1 MDKTLN
7 PGYVLKADGREYTIV
22 DIIGRGANTTAYIAE
37 CNYGTHTAKCI
48 LKEYAPHS
56 GKPDD
61 FERGKERFMN
71 AAKQQ
76 NKIRQLSS
84 LTNQTPPVCRIFE
97 ANGTA
102 YSDVA
107 IFNGNTLNKLSSLS
121 SLQYMEIL
129 LTIAKTVGYYHK
141 TGFLCLD
148 LKPENIFVLQNT
160 ANDTITQLVEF
171 IDFDSIR
178 EISGD
183 AEQKAYSYTRD
194 WAAPEQINPYSAEK
208 ISAASDIY
216 AIGEI
221 AFFLLFGRH
230 SNESEHRGFS
240 KYPFDKCKREYRK
253 YVTRTDICN
262 MFTELFRNT
271 LRSSPSNR
279 YSDIGQL
286 VSLLE
291 KIVDEFAKKDYIIP
305 RLPAVSPI
313 FVGRDSEMN
322 SISEMLSENRVLFIN
337 GIGGIGK
344 STLVRNYIGSKTAEY
359 DAIVYLEYENDLRFT
374 FADDMQIQISTM
386 QRQENET
393 LDEYFERKLKCFK
406 NICADKNVL
415 FVIDNYTDKLNK
427 DLQKILDC
435 QYDTIVITRRQIPE
449 NSFEVLTIGRIKD
462 KADLHKLIDLNC
474 KRKYV
479 FSKELDLEE
488 LFEYSNIEEI
498 IDLVQGHT
506 LVLELIARQI
516 AAGKLNFS
524 TALDL
529 IKENGFSK
537 FSDNKIG
544 NYKDGEEVY
553 DTLSAIIT
561 ALFDASRL
569 TDKQLMALK
578 TMSLF
583 DVRGFDIETVLKIIK
598 TIDIETLKELQ
609 REGWL
614 TADER
619 VRIHPVI
626 AETMRNLPW
635 ADTISDKAV
644 MGLHKNVIDIYAGT
658 ANAIQIRSVL
668 KYAEAYADLHARHF
682 IKGMYYDMVGCYY
695 DTLINGAYV
704 PYNKEE
710 AEPIERL
717 IETMEQAIGEM
728 KKADDP
734 DADKYLAGYYLS
746 LASVFIRI
754 SADHHDEAA
763 ELINEAAAL
772 IEDEPEY
779 SENRCY
785 LCMVSAWY
793 STLVLPDEEQTK
805 KYTDKAAVI
814 AKKVFPTE
822 LEIIDIIYIPTAN
835 CWFYHNDMENAAAE
849 LEKAVEICQRYPDK
863 LAYIDKRAE
872 LLNCLLDVYYK
883 ADDMPKCRELIFE
896 IDRIND
902 EYREQGVFR
911 EVNEEIRK
919 KIEQ

>member
-7 PGYVLKADGREYTIV
+7 LGYVLKADGREYTID
-22 DIIGRGANTTAYIAE
+22 DIIGRGANTNAYIAE
-37 CNYGTHTAKCI
+37 CNYGAHTAKCI

-56 GKPDD
+56 DKPDD
-61 FERGKERFMN
+61 FERGKERFIS

-84 LTNQTPPVCRIFE
+84 LTNQTPPVCHIFE

-121 SLQYMEIL
+121 PLQYMEIL
-129 LTIAKTVGYYHK
+129 LTIAKTVAYYHK
-141 TGFLCLD
+141 SGFLCLD
-148 LKPENIFVLQNT
+148 LKPENIFVLQNV

-171 IDFDSIR
+171 IDFDSIH
-178 EISGD
+178 ETASD
-183 AEQKAYSYTRD
+183 AEQRAYSYTRD
-194 WAAPEQINPYSAEK
+194 WAAPEQINPYYAEK

-240 KYPFDKCKREYRK
+240 RYPFDKCKREYRK
-253 YVTRTDICN
+253 YTIRPDVRN
-262 MFTELFRNT
+262 MFSELFRNT

-286 VSLLE
+286 IRILE
-291 KIVDEFAKKDYIIP
+291 KIVCEFAKKDYIIP
-305 RLPAVSPI
+305 RLPAISPI
-313 FVGRDSEMN
+313 FVGRESEMKR
-322 SISEMLSENRVLFIN
+322 ISEMLSVNRVLFIN

-344 STLVRNYIGSKTAEY
+344 STLVRNYINSKTEEY
-359 DAIVYLEYENDLRFT
+359 DAIVYLEYENDFRFT
-374 FADDMQIQISTM
+374 FADGMQIQISTM

-435 QYDTIVITRRQIPE
+435 EYDTIVVTRRQLPT
-449 NSFEVLTIGRIKD
+449 NSFAVLTVEPITDNSVLYELIELNLGRKIQ
-462 KADLHKLIDLNC
+462 A
-474 KRKYV
+474 
-479 FSKELDLEE
+479 KESDCVK
-488 LFEYSNIEEI
+488 EI

-516 AAGKLNFS
+516 AAGKYDFS

-529 IKENGFSK
+529 IKANGFSK

-553 DTLSAIIT
+553 DTLSALIT

-569 TDKQLMALK
+569 TDKQMIALK

-583 DVRGFDIETVLKIIK
+583 DFRGFDTDTIVNIIK
-598 TIDIETLKELQ
+598 TIDIETLKELH

-614 TADER
+614 YLDER
-619 VRIHPVI
+619 VRVHSVI

-635 ADTISDKAV
+635 SDTVSDKAV
-644 MGLHKNVIDIYAGT
+644 MRLHKNVIDIYVGT
-658 ANAIQIRSVL
+658 SNAVQIMKVL
-668 KYAEAYADLHARHF
+668 KYAAAYADLHPRHF
-682 IKGMYYDMVGCYY
+682 IKGIYYDMVGCYY

-704 PYNKEE
+704 PYNAEE

-717 IETMEQAIGEM
+717 IETMEQAIDEM
-728 KKADDP
+728 QKSDDP
-734 DADKYLAGYYLS
+734 DTEKYLAGYYLS
-746 LASVFIRI
+746 LASIFIR
-754 SADHHDEAA
+754 SAPAYHDDAA
-763 ELINEAAAL
+763 ELIDAAAEL
-772 IEDEPEY
+772 IENEPEY

-793 STLVLPDEEQTK
+793 STLVLPDAERTNAF
-805 KYTDKAAVI
+805 TDMAAEM
-814 AKKVFPTE
+814 AKKVFPTD
-822 LEIIDIIYIPTAN
+822 LEIIDIIHIPTAN
-835 CWFYHNDMENAAAE
+835 CLYYHDDLKAAAE
-849 LEKAVEICQRYPDK
+849 KLTEAVEMCRNYPDK
-863 LAYIDKRAE
+863 LPYIDKQVE
-872 LLNCLLDVYYK
+872 LLNCLLDVYY
-883 ADDMPKCRELIFE
+883 AMDDMQKCRELISE

-902 EYREQGVFR
+902 EYKEQGVFR

-919 KIEQ
+919 ELEQ

>member
-7 PGYVLKADGREYTIV
+7 LGYVLKADGREYTIA

-37 CNYGTHTAKCI
+37 CNYGDHTAKCI
-48 LKEYAPHS
+48 LKEYAPH
-56 GKPDD
+56 GDKTDD
-61 FERGKERFMN
+61 FERGKERFIN

-84 LTNQTPPVCRIFE
+84 LTNQTPTVCHIFE

-107 IFNGNTLNKLSSLS
+107 IFNGNTFNKLSSLS
-121 SLQYMEIL
+121 PLQYMEIL
-129 LTIAKTVGYYHK
+129 LTIAKTVAYYHK
-141 TGFLCLD
+141 SGFLCLD
-148 LKPENIFVLQNT
+148 LKPENIFVLQNA

-178 EISGD
+178 ETSGD
-183 AEQKAYSYTRD
+183 AEQKAYSYTRE

-216 AIGEI
+216 SIGEI

-240 KYPFDKCKREYRK
+240 KYPFDKTKREYRK
-253 YVTRTDICN
+253 YITRPDICN

-286 VSLLE
+286 VSLIE
-291 KIVDEFAKKDYIIP
+291 KIVCEFVKKDYVIP

-313 FVGRDSEMN
+313 FVGRESEMKR
-322 SISEMLSENRVLFIN
+322 ISEMLSENRVLFIN

-359 DAIVYLEYENDLRFT
+359 DVIVYLEYENDLRFT

-406 NICADKNVL
+406 NICADKKVL
-415 FVIDNYTDKLNK
+415 FVIDNYTDMLNK

-435 QYDTIVITRRQIPE
+435 EYDTIVVTRRQLPI
-449 NSFEVLTIGRIKD
+449 NSFAVLTVEPITDNSVLCELIELNLGRKIQ
-462 KADLHKLIDLNC
+462 A
-474 KRKYV
+474 
-479 FSKELDLEE
+479 KESDCVK
-488 LFEYSNIEEI
+488 EI

-516 AAGKLNFS
+516 AAGKYDFS

-529 IKENGFSK
+529 IKANGFSK

-578 TMSLF
+578 TISLF
-583 DVRGFDIETVLKIIK
+583 DVRGFDTETVLKIIK
-598 TIDIETLKELQ
+598 TIDIETLKELH

-614 TADER
+614 CADER
-619 VRIHPVI
+619 VRVHPVI

-635 ADTISDKAV
+635 TDTISDKAV
-644 MGLHKNVIDIYAGT
+644 MGLHKNVIAIYEGT
-658 ANAIQIRSVL
+658 ANAIQIQSIL
-668 KYAEAYADLHARHF
+668 KYAKAYAQLHPRHF
-682 IKGMYYDMVGCYY
+682 IKAMYHDMVGSYY

-704 PYNKEE
+704 PYNAEE
-710 AEPIERL
+710 AEPIELL
-717 IETMEQAIGEM
+717 IETMEQAISEM
-728 KKADDP
+728 KKSDDP
-734 DADKYLAGYYLS
+734 DTEKYLARYYLS
-746 LASVFIRI
+746 LANIFIR
-754 SADHHDEAA
+754 SSPDDHDKAA
-763 ELINEAAAL
+763 ELIDAAAEL
-772 IEDEPEY
+772 IENEPEF

-793 STLVLPDEEQTK
+793 STLVDPDKERTK
-805 KYTDKAAVI
+805 ALVDKAAEI

-822 LEIIDIIYIPTAN
+822 LEIIDIIHIPTAN
-835 CWFYHNDMENAAAE
+835 CWFYHNNMENAAAE

-863 LAYIDKRAE
+863 LAYIDKRAD

-896 IDRIND
+896 IDRINA
-902 EYREQGVFR
+902 EYKDQGVFR

-919 KIEQ
+919 ALEQ

>member
-7 PGYVLKADGREYTIV
+7 LGYVLKADEREYTIV
-22 DIIGRGANTTAYIAE
+22 DIIGSGANTTAYIAE
-37 CNYGTHTAKCI
+37 CNYGDHTAKCI
-48 LKEYAPHS
+48 LKEYAPH
-56 GKPDD
+56 GDKTDD

-76 NKIRQLSS
+76 NKIRKLSS
-84 LTNQTPPVCRIFE
+84 LTNQTPPVCHIFE

-107 IFNGNTLNKLSSLS
+107 IFNGNILNKLSSLS
-121 SLQYMEIL
+121 PLQYMEIL
-129 LTIAKTVGYYHK
+129 LTIAKTVAYYHK
-141 TGFLCLD
+141 AGFLCLD

-178 EISGD
+178 ETSSD
-183 AEQKAYSYTRD
+183 AEHKAYSYTRD

-240 KYPFDKCKREYRK
+240 KYPFDKAKREYRK
-253 YVTRTDICN
+253 YVTRPDVRN
-262 MFTELFRNT
+262 MFSELFRNT

-291 KIVDEFAKKDYIIP
+291 KIVAEFAMKDYIIP

-313 FVGRDSEMN
+313 FVGRESEMKR
-322 SISEMLSENRVLFIN
+322 ISEMLADNRVLFIN

-344 STLVRNYIGSKTAEY
+344 STLVRNYISSKTAEY
-359 DAIVYLEYENDLRFT
+359 DIIVYLEYENDLRFT
-374 FADDMQIQISTM
+374 FADDMQIQISTV
-386 QRQENET
+386 QRQDNEA

-406 NICADKNVL
+406 NICADKKVL
-415 FVIDNYTDKLNK
+415 VVIDNYTDKLNK

-435 QYDTIVITRRQIPE
+435 EYDTIVVTRRQLPI
-449 NSFEVLTIGRIKD
+449 NSFAVMTVEAIIDKSKLYDLIELNLGR
-462 KADLHKLIDLNC
+462 KLQSAESDCL
-474 KRKYV
+474 
-479 FSKELDLEE
+479 
-488 LFEYSNIEEI
+488 EEI
-498 IDLVQGHT
+498 IGLVQGHT

-516 AAGKLNFS
+516 AAGKYDFS

-529 IKENGFSK
+529 IKANGFSN
-537 FSDNKIG
+537 FSDKKIG

-553 DTLSAIIT
+553 DTLSAVIT

-569 TDKQLMALK
+569 SDKQLMALK

-583 DVRGFDIETVLKIIK
+583 DVRGFDTDTIVNIIK
-598 TIDIETLKELQ
+598 TIDTETLKELH

-614 TADER
+614 YLDER
-619 VRIHPVI
+619 VRVHSVI

-635 ADTISDKAV
+635 SDTVSDKAV
-644 MGLHKNVIDIYAGT
+644 MRLHKNVIDIYVGT
-658 ANAIQIRSVL
+658 SNAVQIMKVL
-668 KYAEAYADLHARHF
+668 KYAEAYADLNPRHF
-682 IKGMYYDMVGCYY
+682 IKGMYYDMVGCYF

-704 PYNKEE
+704 PYNAEE
-710 AEPIERL
+710 AEPIELL
-717 IETMEQAIGEM
+717 IETTEQAIDEM
-728 KKADDP
+728 QKADDL

-772 IEDEPEY
+772 IENEPEY

-785 LCMVSAWY
+785 LCMVLAWY
-793 STLVLPDEEQTK
+793 STLVLPDAAKTKAFTEKAEE
-805 KYTDKAAVI
+805 I
-814 AKKVFPTE
+814 AYKVFPTD
-822 LEIIDIIYIPTAN
+822 LEIIDIIHIPSAN
-835 CWFYHNDMENAAAE
+835 CLYYHDDLKAAAAWLTE
-849 LEKAVEICQRYPDK
+849 AVEICRKYPDK
-863 LAYIDKRAE
+863 LPYIDKQVE
-872 LLNCLLDVYYK
+872 LLNCLLDVYY
-883 ADDMPKCRELIFE
+883 AMNDIQKCRELIAE

-902 EYREQGVFR
+902 EYKEQGVVR
-911 EVNEEIRK
+911 EVNSEIRK
-919 KIEQ
+919 VAGM